1 MIQLRSVYNLKTFRA
16 FQRYTLNKIFIL
28 GYLCG
33 IALIGVGIW
42 FAFSERS
49 YIVYLLSGI
58 LLPLMLHVFY
68 KFMEADALNKNI
80 HLRDTTM
87 QIFTFNDEEIL
98 LEQISKYDS
107 FKDRYRYSDILS
119 IIKYKE
125 YYFLYVNRTQAF
137 IIKNEDYVVG
147 NEEELDKLFKEK
159 KGNRFIVK
167 RNSKRRNRQKS
178 GKLN

>member
-1 MIQLRSVYNLKTFRA
+1 MIQLRSIYNLKAFRV

-33 IALIGVGIW
+33 LALLGVGVCFI
-42 FAFSERS
+42 FTDRS
-49 YIVYLLSGI
+49 YIIYLLSGV

-68 KFMEADALNKNI
+68 KFMEIEALNKNKY
-80 HLRDTTM
+80 LRDTTM

-107 FKDRYRYSDILS
+107 FKDKYRYSDILS

-137 IIKNEDYVVG
+137 IIKNEDYVIG
-147 NEEELDKLFKEK
+147 SEEELDELFKSK
-159 KGNRFIVK
+159 KENRFIIK
-167 RNSKRRNRQKS
+167 RNSKKRNPQKC
-178 GKLN
+178 GKEN